1 MNNGSTKMTDI
12 KRDTNHLYKEEAFTD
27 LTFATIR
34 RLNPVNLD
42 GSPDASREP
51 IFTGMTQL
59 MSPNGP
65 IPVQCLIEGA
75 KTLAEAA
82 EKLPVAIEKT
92 VQAMIAEAKEM
103 EREEASKIVIPGQS

>member
-1 MNNGSTKMTDI
+1 MSNGTTKVTDVKI
-12 KRDTNHLYKEEAFTD
+12 DPQNLYKEEAFTD

-34 RLNPVNLD
+34 RLSPVKLD
-42 GSPDASREP
+42 GSPDDSREP

-82 EKLPVAIEKT
+82 EKLPAAIEKT
-92 VQAMIAEAKEM
+92 VQAMIAEAEEM
-103 EREEASKIVIPGQS
+103 RRQEASKIVIPGQQ

>member
-1 MNNGSTKMTDI
+1 MSNGSTKVTDVKI
-12 KRDTNHLYKEEAFTD
+12 DPQNLYKEEAFTD

-34 RLNPVNLD
+34 RLSPVKLD
-42 GSPDASREP
+42 GSPDESREP

-75 KTLAEAA
+75 KTLEEAA
-82 EKLPVAIEKT
+82 AKLPEAIEKT
-92 VQAMIAEAKEM
+92 VQAMIAEAEEM
-103 EREEASKIVIPGQS
+103 RRQEASKIVIPGQ

>member
-1 MNNGSTKMTDI
+1 MSDGTTKVTDI
-12 KRDTNHLYKEEAFTD
+12 KIDPKNLYKEEAFTD

-34 RLNPVNLD
+34 RLSPVKLD
-42 GSPDASREP
+42 GSPDDSREP

-82 EKLPVAIEKT
+82 EKLPAAIEKT
-92 VQAMIAEAKEM
+92 VQAMIAEAEEM
-103 EREEASKIVIPGQS
+103 RRQEASKIIVPGQQ

>member
-1 MNNGSTKMTDI
+1 MNNGSTKVTDVKI
-12 KRDTNHLYKEEAFTD
+12 DPQNLYKEEAFTD

-34 RLNPVNLD
+34 RLSPVKLD
-42 GSPDASREP
+42 GSPDESREP

-75 KTLAEAA
+75 KTLEEAA
-82 EKLPVAIEKT
+82 AKLPEAIEKT
-92 VQAMIAEAKEM
+92 VQAMIAEAEEM
-103 EREEASKIVIPGQS
+103 RRQEASKIVIPGQ

>member
-1 MNNGSTKMTDI
+1 MSNGTTKVTDI
-12 KRDTNHLYKEEAFTD
+12 KIDPQNLYKEEAFTD

-34 RLNPVNLD
+34 RLSPVKLD
-42 GSPDASREP
+42 GSPDDSREP

-82 EKLPVAIEKT
+82 EKLPAAIEKT
-92 VQAMIAEAKEM
+92 VQAMIAEAEEM
-103 EREEASKIVIPGQS
+103 RRQEASKIVLPGQ

>member
-1 MNNGSTKMTDI
+1 MSNGTTKMTDI
-12 KRDTNHLYKEEAFTD
+12 KINVENLYREEAFTD

-34 RLNPVNLD
+34 RLTPVKLD
-42 GSPDASREP
+42 GSPDDSREP

-65 IPVQCLIEGA
+65 VPVQCLIEGA
-75 KTLAEAA
+75 KTLSDAA
-82 EKLPVAIEKT
+82 EKLPAAIENT

-103 EREEASKIVIPGQS
+103 EREEASKIIVPGQ

>member
-1 MNNGSTKMTDI
+1 MSNGSGTKIAEI
-12 KRDTNHLYKEEAFTD
+12 KINTENLYREEAFTD

-34 RLNPVNLD
+34 RLTPIKID
-42 GSPDASREP
+42 GSADESREA

-75 KTLAEAA
+75 KDLSEAA
-82 EKLPVAIEKT
+82 AKLPAAIEKA
-92 VQAMIAEAKEM
+92 VQGMIAEAEEM
-103 EREEASKIVIPGQS
+103 RRQEASKIIMPGQ

>member
-1 MNNGSTKMTDI
+1 MSNGDPKITDI
-12 KRDTNHLYKEEAFTD
+12 KINTQNLYKEEAFTD
-27 LTFATIR
+27 LTFATIG
-34 RLNPVNLD
+34 RLSPVKID
-42 GSPDASREP
+42 GSPDNSREE
-51 IFTGMTQL
+51 IFTGITQL

-75 KTLAEAA
+75 KNLSEAA

-103 EREEASKIVIPGQS
+103 ERAEASKIIVP

>member
-1 MNNGSTKMTDI
+1 MSNGTTKMTDI
-12 KRDTNHLYKEEAFTD
+12 KINVDNLYREEAFTD

-34 RLNPVNLD
+34 RLSPVKLD
-42 GSPDASREP
+42 GSPDESREP

-75 KTLAEAA
+75 KTLSEAA
-82 EKLPVAIEKT
+82 EKLPAAIEKT
-92 VQAMIAEAKEM
+92 VQAMIAEAEEM
-103 EREEASKIVIPGQS
+103 RREEASKIVSPGQ

>member
-1 MNNGSTKMTDI
+1 MSNGTTNMTDI
-12 KRDTNHLYKEEAFTD
+12 KINVDNLYREEAFTD

-34 RLNPVNLD
+34 RLSPVKLD
-42 GSPDASREP
+42 GSPDESREP

-75 KTLAEAA
+75 KTLSEAA
-82 EKLPVAIEKT
+82 EKLPAAIEKT
-92 VQAMIAEAKEM
+92 VQAMIAEAEEM
-103 EREEASKIVIPGQS
+103 RREEASKIVIPGQ